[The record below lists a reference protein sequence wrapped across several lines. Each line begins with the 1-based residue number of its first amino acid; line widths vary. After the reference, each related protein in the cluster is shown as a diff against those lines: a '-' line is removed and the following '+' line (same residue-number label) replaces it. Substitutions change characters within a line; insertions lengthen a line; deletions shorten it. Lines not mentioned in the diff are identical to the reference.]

1 MSVSQKEGKKST
13 PYHPESVNCQTGDEG
28 NSKSQDKEKDHS
40 LGRKYT
46 GSTYLEGER
55 VPHFRSLSGIEYKE
69 VYKPSDWKGDLP
81 DPGKYPFTRGIHK
94 DMYRGRLWTRRQQS
108 GFGSPEESNERMRY
122 LLKVGQT
129 GINMDGDIGT
139 QLGLDA
145 DYPLAQGDV
154 GLQGT
159 SICTYEDMRAL
170 FKEIPLDEV
179 SSTLII
185 HPPSS
190 AVIMAQY
197 LLLAKER
204 GTPWEKLIGTTM
216 NCPLTQV
223 VGPTFQ
229 ACTSFFPIDL
239 SIKIGIDVMEYM
251 IPRSPRWNIINI
263 NAYNI
268 RETGV
273 SAIQEAAFSMS
284 LAADYI
290 QRLIGRGWEI
300 DSFAPRMAFF
310 SAADIDLFEEV
321 AKLRAMRRIWA
332 RMLKE
337 KFEAKTEQSMRFR
350 TAIQTSALPL
360 TAQQPLNNIVR
371 ATLQTLVA
379 VLAGTQSIHTTGY
392 DEAYSLPTEESH
404 KLSIRTQ
411 QIIAYE
417 TKVVNSVDPL
427 GGSYLVET
435 LTDQIE
441 ENIWELMKVMER
453 KGGFIQ
459 CFKMGWVEEQINE
472 ARYKLAEAIEIGE
485 RPVVGV
491 NIFREEDEEV
501 KINIFKQA
509 SDMQVK
515 RIQYVQEYKRNRHQ
529 EPVKRALDKIY
540 GLVKHKSD
548 INLFEPI
555 MEAIEAKATIQE
567 ICDAMRQASDFTI
580 PS

>member
-1 MSVSQKEGKKST
+1 MLV
-13 PYHPESVNCQTGDEG
+13 
-28 NSKSQDKEKDHS
+28 KEKEVKNFS
-40 LGRKYT
+40 YLG
-46 GSTYLEGER
+46 GER
-55 VPHFRSLSGIEYKE
+55 PSHFKSSSGMDYQE
-69 VYKPSDWKGDLP
+69 VYRSSDWKGELP
-81 DPGKYPFTRGIHK
+81 DPGVYPFTRGIHR

-108 GFGSPEESNERMRY
+108 GFGTPEESNKRIKY

-139 QLGLDA
+139 QFGLDP
-145 DYPLAQGDV
+145 DYSLAQGDI

-159 SICTYEDMRAL
+159 SLCTYEDMRTL
-170 FKEIPLDEV
+170 FKDIPLDKV

-185 HPPSS
+185 HPPAS

-204 GTPWEKLIGTTM
+204 GIPWEKLIGTTM

-239 SIKIGIDVMEYM
+239 SIKIGLDVMEFM

-273 SAIQEAAFSMS
+273 NAVQEAAFAMS

-290 QRLIGRGWEI
+290 KRLIGRGLEV
-300 DSFAPRMAFF
+300 DQFAQRMAFF

-337 KFEAKTEQSMRFR
+337 RFGAKNDQSLKFR

-371 ATLQTLVA
+371 ATIQTLAA
-379 VLAGTQSIHTTGY
+379 VLAGTQSIHTTSY
-392 DEAYSLPTEESH
+392 DEA
-404 KLSIRTQ
+404 
-411 QIIAYE
+411 
-417 TKVVNSVDPL
+417 
-427 GGSYLVET
+427 
-435 LTDQIE
+435 
-441 ENIWELMKVMER
+441 
-453 KGGFIQ
+453 
-459 CFKMGWVEEQINE
+459 
-472 ARYKLAEAIEIGE
+472 
-485 RPVVGV
+485 
-491 NIFREEDEEV
+491 
-501 KINIFKQA
+501 
-509 SDMQVK
+509 
-515 RIQYVQEYKRNRHQ
+515 
-529 EPVKRALDKIY
+529 
-540 GLVKHKSD
+540 
-548 INLFEPI
+548 
-555 MEAIEAKATIQE
+555 
-567 ICDAMRQASDFTI
+567 
-580 PS
+580 

>member
-1 MSVSQKEGKKST
+1 MSVNEREVKNLS
-13 PYHPESVNCQTGDEG
+13 Y
-28 NSKSQDKEKDHS
+28 
-40 LGRKYT
+40 LG
-46 GSTYLEGER
+46 GER
-55 VPHFRSLSGIEYKE
+55 PSHFKSSSGMEYQE
-69 VYKPSDWKGDLP
+69 VYRPSDWKGELS
-81 DPGKYPFTRGIHK
+81 DPGAYPFTRGIHR

-108 GFGSPEESNERMRY
+108 GFGTPEESNERIKY

-139 QLGLDA
+139 QFGLDP
-145 DYPLAQGDV
+145 DYSLAQGDI

-159 SICTYEDMRAL
+159 SLCTYEDMRTL
-170 FKEIPLDEV
+170 FKDIPLDEI

-204 GTPWEKLIGTTM
+204 GIPWEKLIGTIM

-239 SIKIGIDVMEYM
+239 SIKIGLDVMEFM

-273 SAIQEAAFSMS
+273 NAVQEAAFAMS

-290 QRLIGRGWEI
+290 KRLIGRGLEV
-300 DSFAPRMAFF
+300 DRFAQRMAFF

-332 RMLKE
+332 RMLKY
-337 KFEAKTEQSMRFR
+337 KFGAKNDQSLKFR

-371 ATLQTLVA
+371 ATIQTLAA
-379 VLAGTQSIHTTGY
+379 VLAGTQSIHTTSY

-435 LTDQIE
+435 LTDQLE
-441 ENIWELMKVMER
+441 EKIGELMKVIEE

-459 CFKMGWVEEQINE
+459 CFKTGWVEEQINE
-472 ARYKLAEAIEIGE
+472 ARYKLAEAIATGE
-485 RPVVGV
+485 HPVVGV
-491 NIFREEDEEV
+491 NIFQEENEEV
-501 KINIFKQA
+501 KINIFRQA

-515 RIQYVQEYKRNRHQ
+515 RIRYAQDYKRNRDQ
-529 EPVKRALDKIY
+529 DPVKRALEKIY
-540 GLVKHKSD
+540 DLVKRRPEV
-548 INLFEPI
+548 NLFQPI
-555 MEAIEAKATIQE
+555 MEAVEAKATIQE
-567 ICDAMRQASDFTI
+567 ICDAMRQAANFII
-580 PS
+580 PN

>member
-1 MSVSQKEGKKST
+1 MSQGEKKI
-13 PYHPESVNCQTGDEG
+13 
-28 NSKSQDKEKDHS
+28 
-40 LGRKYT
+40 
-46 GSTYLEGER
+46 STYIEGER
-55 VPHFRSLSGIEYKE
+55 VPHFKSLSDMEYKE
-69 VYKPSDWKGDLP
+69 VYNPSDWNGELP
-81 DPGKYPFTRGIHK
+81 NPGEYPFTRGIHK

-108 GFGSPEESNERMRY
+108 GFGTPEESNERIKF
-122 LLKVGQT
+122 LLQVGQT

-139 QLGLDA
+139 QFGLDP
-145 DYPLAQGDV
+145 DYSLAQGDI

-159 SICTYEDMRAL
+159 SICTYEDMKAL
-170 FKEIPLDEV
+170 YKDIPLDQV

-190 AVIMAQY
+190 AVIVAQY

-204 GTPWEKLIGTTM
+204 GTPWEKLIGTIM

-273 SAIQEAAFSMS
+273 NAIQEVAFSMS

-290 QRLIGRGWEI
+290 KRLTKRGLEI
-300 DSFAPRMAFF
+300 DSFARRMAFF
-310 SAADIDLFEEV
+310 SAAHIDLFEEV

-337 KFEAKTEQSMRFR
+337 KFGAKNEKSLWFR

-371 ATLQTLVA
+371 ATIQTLAA

-427 GGSYLVET
+427 GGSYLVES

-441 ENIWELMKVMER
+441 EQSLELMKLIEG

-459 CFKMGWVEEQINE
+459 CFKDGWVEEQINE
-472 ARYKLAEAIEIGE
+472 ARYKMAESIETGE
-485 RPVVGV
+485 HPIVGV
-491 NIFREEDEEV
+491 NIFREEEEDI
-501 KINIFKQA
+501 KINIFRHATDTQA
-509 SDMQVK
+509 K
-515 RIQYVQEYKRNRHQ
+515 RIRYVQEYRKNRNQ

-540 GLVKHKSD
+540 DHVRKKPEV
-548 INLFEPI
+548 NLFEPI
-555 MEAIEAKATIQE
+555 MEAIEAKATLQE
-567 ICDAMRQASDFTI
+567 ICDAMRRAKDFAI

>member
-1 MSVSQKEGKKST
+1 MSVNEREMKNLS
-13 PYHPESVNCQTGDEG
+13 Y
-28 NSKSQDKEKDHS
+28 
-40 LGRKYT
+40 LG
-46 GSTYLEGER
+46 GER
-55 VPHFRSLSGIEYKE
+55 PFHFKSSSGMEYQE
-69 VYKPSDWKGDLP
+69 VYRPSDWKGELP
-81 DPGKYPFTRGIHK
+81 DPGEYPFTRGIHR

-108 GFGSPEESNERMRY
+108 GFGTPEESNERIKY

-139 QLGLDA
+139 QFGLDP
-145 DYPLAQGDV
+145 DYSLAQGDI

-159 SICTYEDMRAL
+159 SLCTYEDIRAL
-170 FKEIPLDEV
+170 FKDIPLDEI

-185 HPPSS
+185 HPPAS

-204 GTPWEKLIGTTM
+204 GIPWEKLIGTTM

-239 SIKIGIDVMEYM
+239 SIKIGLDVMEFM

-273 SAIQEAAFSMS
+273 NAVQEAAFAMS

-290 QRLIGRGWEI
+290 KRLIERGLEV
-300 DSFAPRMAFF
+300 DRFAQRMAFF

-332 RMLKE
+332 RMLKDRFGV
-337 KFEAKTEQSMRFR
+337 KNDQSLKFR

-371 ATLQTLVA
+371 ATIQTLAA
-379 VLAGTQSIHTTGY
+379 VLAGTQSIHTTSY

-435 LTDQIE
+435 LTDQLE
-441 ENIWELMKVMER
+441 EKIWELMKVIEE

-459 CFKMGWVEEQINE
+459 CFKTGWVEEQINE
-472 ARYKLAEAIEIGE
+472 ARYKLAEAIAIGE
-485 RPVVGV
+485 HPVVGV
-491 NIFREEDEEV
+491 NIFQEENEDV
-501 KINIFKQA
+501 KINIFRQA

-515 RIQYVQEYKRNRHQ
+515 RIRYAQDYKRNRDQ
-529 EPVKRALDKIY
+529 DPVKRALEKIY
-540 GLVKHKSD
+540 DLVKRRPEV
-548 INLFEPI
+548 NLFQPI
-555 MEAIEAKATIQE
+555 MEAVEAKATIQE
-567 ICDAMRQASDFTI
+567 ICDAMRQASNFII

>member
-1 MSVSQKEGKKST
+1 MSVNEREMKNLS
-13 PYHPESVNCQTGDEG
+13 Y
-28 NSKSQDKEKDHS
+28 
-40 LGRKYT
+40 LG
-46 GSTYLEGER
+46 GER
-55 VPHFRSLSGIEYKE
+55 PFHFKSSSGMEYQE
-69 VYKPSDWKGDLP
+69 VYRPSDWKGELP
-81 DPGKYPFTRGIHK
+81 DPGEYPFTRGIHR

-108 GFGSPEESNERMRY
+108 GFGTPEESNERIKY

-139 QLGLDA
+139 QFGLDP
-145 DYPLAQGDV
+145 DYSLAQGDI

-159 SICTYEDMRAL
+159 SLCTYEDIRAL
-170 FKEIPLDEV
+170 FKDIPLDEI

-185 HPPSS
+185 HPPAS

-204 GTPWEKLIGTTM
+204 GIPWEKLIGTTM

-239 SIKIGIDVMEYM
+239 SIKIGLDVMEFM

-273 SAIQEAAFSMS
+273 NAVQEAAFAMS
-284 LAADYI
+284 LATDYI
-290 QRLIGRGWEI
+290 KRLIERGLEV
-300 DSFAPRMAFF
+300 DRFAQRMAFF

-332 RMLKE
+332 RMLKDR
-337 KFEAKTEQSMRFR
+337 FGAKNDQSLKFR

-371 ATLQTLVA
+371 ATIQTLAA
-379 VLAGTQSIHTTGY
+379 VLAGTQSIHTTSY

-435 LTDQIE
+435 LTDQLE
-441 ENIWELMKVMER
+441 EKIWELMKVVEE

-459 CFKMGWVEEQINE
+459 CFKTGWVEEQINE
-472 ARYKLAEAIEIGE
+472 ARYKLAEAIAIGE
-485 RPVVGV
+485 HPVVGV
-491 NIFREEDEEV
+491 NIFQEENEDV
-501 KINIFKQA
+501 KINIFRQA

-515 RIQYVQEYKRNRHQ
+515 RIRYAQDYKRNRDQ
-529 EPVKRALDKIY
+529 DPVKRALEKIY
-540 GLVKHKSD
+540 DLVKRRPEV
-548 INLFEPI
+548 NLFQPI
-555 MEAIEAKATIQE
+555 MEAVEAKATIQE
-567 ICDAMRQASDFTI
+567 ICDAMRQASNFII